1 MGGLITR
8 TGGTVCG
15 GGANNKDRG
24 YDKWRGGL
32 ITKTGGM
39 GGGGGG

>member
-1 MGGLITR
+1 M
-8 TGGTVCG
+8 

-24 YDKWRGGL
+24 YSVWGGTNNKDRGYDMWRGGL

-39 GGGGGG
+39 VCGGD